1 MAELKRHRDVL
12 ERVLE
17 TGNST
22 ATLQV
27 RIQNVRKFRKFEAF
41 HRPVTGISELL
52 LRSYTKIVTPNR
64 QKMVS

>member
-1 MAELKRHRDVL
+1 MAKPKRHMDVL

-17 TGNST
+17 TGNTT

-27 RIQNVRKFRKFEAF
+27 RIPNVRKFRKFEAF
-41 HRPVTGISELL
+41 HSPVTGISELL
-52 LRSYTKIVTPNR
+52 LRSYTKIVTPFR